1 MTTYSKKRAA
11 ELLKL
16 GTGNPGAVFR
26 DGQEEAIQHLVEGK
40 GRLLVVQKTGWGK
53 SFVYFIAAK
62 MLRES
67 GSGPALLVS
76 PLLSLMRNQIKAA
89 EKMGVKAV
97 TITSANPDDWEKV
110 EAQITNGE
118 ADIVLISP
126 ERLANQRFR
135 ENVLGNIAG
144 KLSLLVIDE
153 AHCISDWGHEFRP
166 QYRLIERIIR
176 LLPPNLRLL
185 GTTATANDRVMKD
198 LDEILG
204 PGLTVM
210 RGDLNRPSLKLQTI
224 KLPSKAER
232 MAWLAEQ
239 VPAIPGHGI
248 IYTLTILD
256 ANRLADWL
264 QTRGIPLKAYTSESP
279 NREELEQD
287 LLENRIKGLV
297 ATVALG
303 MGFDKP
309 DLAFVIHYQC
319 PASVVAYYQQ
329 VGRAGRAID
338 KAYGV
343 LLSGEEDT
351 DINDYFIQS
360 AFPTRDEVDKVLK
373 AINASPQGLSI
384 YELMARIN
392 LSMGRIEKTLLLLSL
407 ETPPPIVKE
416 DSKWKL
422 TVSDLSDGFWKR
434 IERLT
439 SLRTYEKKRMQQ
451 YVELETGY
459 MEFLI
464 KELDGVPGQIIP
476 PDLPELSKNVNN
488 RLVQDA
494 ISFLR
499 RSSLIIEPRK
509 QWPSGG
515 LPQYGLKGKIA
526 ENLQAQPGKA
536 LCIWREAGWGK
547 LVASGKYEDH
557 YFADELVTGCVQLV
571 KEWKIKPDWVTCI
584 PSLRHKELVPDFAQ
598 RVATQLGIPYKRI
611 LTKTEERPE
620 QKTMQN
626 STQQA
631 RNIDGALDITV
642 QSLPEGRVLLIDDM
656 VDSRWTITIAAWL
669 LRSKGSGEVYPL
681 ALGLTGHDL

>member
-1 MTTYSKKRAA
+1 
-11 ELLKL
+11 
-16 GTGNPGAVFR
+16 
-26 DGQEEAIQHLVEGK
+26 
-40 GRLLVVQKTGWGK
+40 
-53 SFVYFIAAK
+53 

-110 EAQITNGE
+110 EAQIIKDE

-135 ENVLGNIAG
+135 ENVLGNIAS
-144 KLSLLVIDE
+144 KVSLLVIDE

-204 PGLTVM
+204 PGLTVKH
-210 RGDLNRPSLKLQTI
+210 GDLNRPSLKLQTI
-224 KLPSKAER
+224 KLPSQAER

-248 IYTLTILD
+248 IYTLTVHD

-264 QTRGIPLKAYTSESP
+264 QFRGIPVKAYTAESP

-287 LLENRIKGLV
+287 LLENRVKGLV

-360 AFPTRDEVDKVLK
+360 AFPTREEVDKVLK
-373 AINASPQGLSI
+373 AINAAPQGLSI

-392 LSMGRIEKTLLLLSL
+392 LNMGRIEKTLLLLSL
-407 ETPPPIVKE
+407 ETPPPLVKE

-422 TVSDLSDGFWKR
+422 TISDLSDGFWER

-451 YVELETGY
+451 YVELETGH

-464 KELDGVPGQIIP
+464 KELDGVPGQINP
-476 PDLPELSKNVNN
+476 PDLPELSRYVNIQ
-488 RLVQDA
+488 LVQDA

-499 RSSLIIEPRK
+499 RSNLTIVPRK

-515 LPQYGLKGKIA
+515 FPQYGLKGKIA
-526 ENLQAQPGKA
+526 VNLQAQPGKA
-536 LCIWREAGWGK
+536 LCIWRDAGWGE
-547 LVASGKYEDH
+547 LIARGKYEDH
-557 YFADELVTGCVQLV
+557 FFADELVTGCVQLV

-584 PSLRHKELVPDFAQ
+584 PSLRHRDLVPDLAKK
-598 RVATQLGIPYKRI
+598 VAYKLGIPFKEV
-611 LTKTEERPE
+611 LGKTEERPE

>member
-1 MTTYSKKRAA
+1 VTTYSKKRAA

-26 DGQEEAIQHLVEGK
+26 DGQEEAIQHIVEGR
-40 GRLLVVQKTGWGK
+40 GHLLVVQKTGWGK

-110 EAQITNGE
+110 EAQIIKDE

-135 ENVLGNIAG
+135 ENVLGNIAS
-144 KLSLLVIDE
+144 KVSLLVIDE

-204 PGLTVM
+204 PGLTVKH
-210 RGDLNRPSLKLQTI
+210 GDLNRPSLKLQTI
-224 KLPSKAER
+224 KLPSQAER

-248 IYTLTILD
+248 IYTLTVHD

-264 QTRGIPLKAYTSESP
+264 QFRGIPVKAYTAESP

-287 LLENRIKGLV
+287 LLENRVKGLV

-360 AFPTRDEVDKVLK
+360 AFPTREEVDKVLK
-373 AINASPQGLSI
+373 AINAAPQGLSI

-392 LSMGRIEKTLLLLSL
+392 LNMGRIEKTLLLLSL

-422 TVSDLSDGFWKR
+422 TISDLSDGFWER

-451 YVELETGY
+451 YVELETGH

-464 KELDGVPGQIIP
+464 KELDGVPGQINP
-476 PDLPELSKNVNN
+476 PDLPELSRYVNIQ
-488 RLVQDA
+488 LVQDA

-499 RSSLIIEPRK
+499 RSNLTIVPRK

-515 LPQYGLKGKIA
+515 FPQYGLKGKIA
-526 ENLQAQPGKA
+526 VNLQAQPGKA
-536 LCIWREAGWGK
+536 LCIWRDAGWGE
-547 LVASGKYEDH
+547 LIARGKYEDH
-557 YFADELVTGCVQLV
+557 FFADELVTGCVQLV

-584 PSLRHKELVPDFAQ
+584 PSLRHRDLVPDLAKK
-598 RVATQLGIPYKRI
+598 VAYKLGIPFKEV
-611 LTKTEERPE
+611 LGKTEERPE

-631 RNIDGALDITV
+631 RNIDGALDINV

-656 VDSRWTITIAAWL
+656 VDSRWTITVAAWL

-681 ALGLTGHDL
+681 ALALTGHD